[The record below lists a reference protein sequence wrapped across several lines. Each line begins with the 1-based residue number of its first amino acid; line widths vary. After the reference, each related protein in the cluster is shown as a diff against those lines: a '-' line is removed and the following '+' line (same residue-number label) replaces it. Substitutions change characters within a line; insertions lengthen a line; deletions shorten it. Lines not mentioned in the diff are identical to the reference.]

1 VSKSRGFAHSILWIF
16 MGLSTATGGLLF
28 ARVFLAV
35 CKQGRGRGSGWG
47 WRHRRSRKIFGE
59 PAVFEAKQVQVSK
72 PDRQP
77 GGSLIEVEEFFG
89 QASKTIRVRHDYN

>member
-59 PAVFEAKQVQVSK
+59 PAVFEAKQVQVSTS
-72 PDRQP
+72 DLQP
-77 GGSLIEVEEFFG
+77 GGSLIEVEEFFWPG
-89 QASKTIRVRHDYN
+89 QQNNPSS